1 MMDVCHYTCVQIHRM
16 CDTKSELGCK
26 LWTLGDVDVSLYV
39 HRLPLCAPLV
49 GDGDTGKAERM
60 RGQRVCEDSVLS
72 AQFSMN
78 LQLLW
83 KSKSIFKKK
92 KNKTSDDHGST
103 CNFLNKPCF
112 GASTPCEN
120 YYPERK
126 FLSLILLPPLNNSFS
141 STILLKTFLSLPTP
155 TPTFHHHPSWGLSPQ
170 FCPPDFPVPTRAN
183 SAVPCVHAALSL
195 SILIVWPIGY
205 ELLMC

>member
-1 MMDVCHYTCVQIHRM
+1 MGKNGIQTIPRLFPSLEGFLCDTIMMDVCHYTCVQIYRM

-78 LQLLW
+78 LQLL
-83 KSKSIFKKK
+83 
-92 KNKTSDDHGST
+92 
-103 CNFLNKPCF
+103 
-112 GASTPCEN
+112 
-120 YYPERK
+120 
-126 FLSLILLPPLNNSFS
+126 
-141 STILLKTFLSLPTP
+141 
-155 TPTFHHHPSWGLSPQ
+155 
-170 FCPPDFPVPTRAN
+170 
-183 SAVPCVHAALSL
+183 
-195 SILIVWPIGY
+195 
-205 ELLMC
+205 